1 MWVRN
6 GEEYR
11 ERKSKNED
19 GRGWN
24 RDNERDGRI
33 KGGLG
38 G

>member
-19 GRGWN
+19 GRGEIGIMKEMVELKV
-24 RDNERDGRI
+24 D
-33 KGGLG
+33 
-38 G
+38 